1 MSINGEFGGS
11 TMKRLR
17 ILALAAGVVLAGG
30 TTPYATSFAQEED
43 VVLYEE
49 VGPSE
54 EQALPEEGI
63 DEEELLL
70 PETGAAEV
78 EIPAETVEA
87 PEAETVEEEEVAQAP
102 TQPEVTT
109 EEQPYYRFVKAP
121 NFFGTTGLT
130 MTPTANTIGN
140 LKFHVGVYGNFFMDD
155 NDTIRKN
162 NKVYYLQPVVGVGIT
177 DYIEVS
183 GSFPYVWYEG
193 EYKVRQGYPWEGER
207 HKDDQGDYRL
217 TAKFKLLDPRKFP
230 VGVAVVGFSQ
240 FGTGPEEVP
249 GFTGEDTYGVRGV
262 FTYEKEWFILTT
274 ALGANFNQAPS
285 NYANNNWNNT
295 TFAYEVGAGVAPLE
309 DLMLMVEYRGQESRI
324 RGGDRDVTM
333 PDGVQYRYY
342 NDRPQAILAS
352 ARYHLGRGFMLT
364 GGVDFGL
371 SHSVDDYRGV
381 VGFTWSG
388 PTPPKPMKERV
399 VEVPVEK
406 VVVKEVPKV
415 VRVERLVFSDINFE
429 FDKSTLTNLGK
440 GKTYLIAQKLKE
452 SQNVKVVIAG
462 HADYIGSEQ
471 YNLNL
476 ARRRAETIRKELI
489 KLGVSTEQIGDIVSY
504 GESKPLVDM
513 KQPWAR
519 AVNRR
524 VEFEVMGAEP
534 VQEEV
539 IEESIPSEEEQML
552 EEAPSQEEAPEE
564 LPMDEA
570 F

>member
-1 MSINGEFGGS
+1 
-11 TMKRLR
+11 MKRLR
-17 ILALAAGVVLAGG
+17 ILALAAGVALVGG
-30 TTPYATSFAQEED
+30 TAPYATSFAQEED
-43 VVLYEE
+43 EVLYEE
-49 VGPSE
+49 VGPYE
-54 EQALPEEGI
+54 EQALPEEGVG
-63 DEEELLL
+63 EEELAL
-70 PETGAAEV
+70 PETGAAE
-78 EIPAETVEA
+78 EEFPAETVEA
-87 PEAETVEEEEVAQAP
+87 PEAGAMEEEVAQAP

-162 NKVYYLQPVVGVGIT
+162 NKIYYLQPVVGVGIT

-217 TAKFKLLDPRKFP
+217 TAKFKILDPRKFP

-285 NYANNNWNNT
+285 NYAGNNWNNT

-364 GGVDFGL
+364 AGVDFGM
-371 SHSVDDYRGV
+371 SHSVDDYRGI

-452 SQNVKVVIAG
+452 SQNIKVVIAG
-462 HADYIGSEQ
+462 HADYIGTEQ

-476 ARRRAETIRKELI
+476 ARRRAETIRKEILR
-489 KLGVSTEQIGDIVSY
+489 LGVSPEQIGDIVSY

-534 VQEEV
+534 VQEET
-539 IEESIPSEEEQML
+539 IEEGAPSEGEQML

-564 LPMDEA
+564 LPMDEV

>member
-1 MSINGEFGGS
+1 
-11 TMKRLR
+11 MKRLR
-17 ILALAAGVVLAGG
+17 ILALAAGVALVGG
-30 TTPYATSFAQEED
+30 TAPYATSFAQEED
-43 VVLYEE
+43 EVLYELYEE

-54 EQALPEEGI
+54 EQALPEEGVV
-63 DEEELLL
+63 EEELTW
-70 PETGAAEV
+70 PETGAEV
-78 EIPAETVEA
+78 EIPADTVEA
-87 PEAETVEEEEVAQAP
+87 PEAGAMEEEVAQAP
-102 TQPEVTT
+102 AQPEVTT

-217 TAKFKLLDPRKFP
+217 TAKFKILDPRKFP

-285 NYANNNWNNT
+285 NYAGNNWNNT

-309 DLMLMVEYRGQESRI
+309 DLMLMVEYRGQESRT

-364 GGVDFGL
+364 AGMDFGM
-371 SHSVDDYRGV
+371 SHSVDDYRGI

-476 ARRRAETIRKELI
+476 ARRRAETIRKELL
-489 KLGVSTEQIGDIVSY
+489 KLGVSSEQIGDIVSY

-534 VQEEV
+534 VQEET
-539 IEESIPSEEEQML
+539 IEEGAPSEWEPF

-564 LPMDEA
+564 LQMDEV

>member
-1 MSINGEFGGS
+1 
-11 TMKRLR
+11 MKRLR
-17 ILALAAGVVLAGG
+17 ILALAAGVALVGG
-30 TTPYATSFAQEED
+30 TAPYATSFAQEED
-43 VVLYEE
+43 EVLYEE

-54 EQALPEEGI
+54 EQAWPEEGVG
-63 DEEELLL
+63 EEELLL
-70 PETGAAEV
+70 PETGAVEE

-87 PEAETVEEEEVAQAP
+87 PEAGAMEEEEVAQAP

-162 NKVYYLQPVVGVGIT
+162 NKLYFLQPVVGVGIT

-217 TAKFKLLDPRKFP
+217 TAKFKILDPRKFP
-230 VGVAVVGFSQ
+230 IGVAVVGFSQ

-285 NYANNNWNNT
+285 NYAGNNWNNT

-324 RGGDRDVTM
+324 RGGDRDVIM

-364 GGVDFGL
+364 AGMDFGL
-371 SHSVDDYRGV
+371 SHSVDDYRGI

-462 HADYIGSEQ
+462 HADYIGTEQ

-476 ARRRAETIRKELI
+476 ARRRAETIRKEIL
-489 KLGVSTEQIGDIVSY
+489 KLGVSPEQIGDIVTY

-513 KQPWAR
+513 KEPWAR

-534 VQEEV
+534 VQGETVEEGA
-539 IEESIPSEEEQML
+539 PSEGEQML

>member
-1 MSINGEFGGS
+1 
-11 TMKRLR
+11 MKRLR
-17 ILALAAGVVLAGG
+17 ILALAAGVALVGG
-30 TTPYATSFAQEED
+30 TAPYATSFAQEED
-43 VVLYEE
+43 EVLYEE

-54 EQALPEEGI
+54 EQALPEEGVG
-63 DEEELLL
+63 EEELSL
-70 PETGAAEV
+70 PETGTTEV
-78 EIPAETVEA
+78 EIPADTVEA
-87 PEAETVEEEEVAQAP
+87 PEAGAMEEEVAQAP

-162 NKVYYLQPVVGVGIT
+162 NKIYYLQPVVGVGIT

-217 TAKFKLLDPRKFP
+217 TAKFKILDPRKFP

-285 NYANNNWNNT
+285 NYAGNNWNNT

-364 GGVDFGL
+364 AGVDFGM
-371 SHSVDDYRGV
+371 SHSVDDYRGI

-452 SQNVKVVIAG
+452 SQNIKVVIAG
-462 HADYIGSEQ
+462 HADYIGTEQ

-476 ARRRAETIRKELI
+476 ARRRAETIRKEILR
-489 KLGVSTEQIGDIVSY
+489 LGVSPEQIGDIVSY

-534 VQEEV
+534 VQEET
-539 IEESIPSEEEQML
+539 IEEGAPSEGEQML

-564 LPMDEA
+564 LPMDEV

>member
-1 MSINGEFGGS
+1 
-11 TMKRLR
+11 MKRLR
-17 ILALAAGVVLAGG
+17 ILALAAGVALVGG
-30 TTPYATSFAQEED
+30 TAPYATSFAQEED
-43 VVLYEE
+43 EVLYEE
-49 VGPSE
+49 VAPSE
-54 EQALPEEGI
+54 EQALPEEGVG
-63 DEEELLL
+63 EEELTL
-70 PETGAAEV
+70 PETGAAEEEV
-78 EIPAETVEA
+78 PAETVEA
-87 PEAETVEEEEVAQAP
+87 PEAGATEEEVAQAP
-102 TQPEVTT
+102 AQPEVTT

-162 NKVYYLQPVVGVGIT
+162 NKVYYLQPVVGIGLT

-217 TAKFKLLDPRKFP
+217 TAKFKILDPRKFP

-240 FGTGPEEVP
+240 FGTGPKEVP

-285 NYANNNWNNT
+285 NYAGNNWNNT

-324 RGGDRDVTM
+324 RGGDHQVSDELT
-333 PDGVQYRYY
+333 GVSYMYH

-364 GGVDFGL
+364 AGVDFGM
-371 SHSVDDYRGV
+371 SHSVDDYRGI

-406 VVVKEVPKV
+406 VVVKEVPKI

-440 GKTYLIAQKLKE
+440 GKTYLVAQKLKE

-462 HADYIGSEQ
+462 HADYIGTEQ

-476 ARRRAETIRKELI
+476 ARRRAETIRKELV
-489 KLGVSTEQIGDIVSY
+489 KLGVSPEQIGDIVSY
-504 GESKPLVDM
+504 GESKPLIDM

-534 VQEEV
+534 VQEET
-539 IEESIPSEEEQML
+539 IEESAPSEEEPML
-552 EEAPSQEEAPEE
+552 EEAPSQEEFPEE
-564 LPMDEA
+564 PPMDEA
-570 F
+570 L

>member
-1 MSINGEFGGS
+1 
-11 TMKRLR
+11 MKRLR
-17 ILALAAGVVLAGG
+17 ILALAAGVALVGG
-30 TTPYATSFAQEED
+30 TAPYATSFAQEED
-43 VVLYEE
+43 EVLYEE
-49 VGPSE
+49 VAPSE
-54 EQALPEEGI
+54 EQAWPEEGVG
-63 DEEELLL
+63 EEELTL
-70 PETGAAEV
+70 PETGAAEEEV
-78 EIPAETVEA
+78 PAETVEA
-87 PEAETVEEEEVAQAP
+87 PEAGAMEGEEVAQTPPA
-102 TQPEVTT
+102 QPEVTT

-162 NKVYYLQPVVGVGIT
+162 NKVYYLQPVVGIGLT

-217 TAKFKLLDPRKFP
+217 TAKFKILDPRKFP

-240 FGTGPEEVP
+240 FGTGPKEVP

-285 NYANNNWNNT
+285 NYAGNNWNNT

-364 GGVDFGL
+364 AGVDFGM
-371 SHSVDDYRGV
+371 SHSVDDYRGI

-406 VVVKEVPKV
+406 VVVKEVPKI

-429 FDKSTLTNLGK
+429 FDKSILTNLGK
-440 GKTYLIAQKLKE
+440 GKTYLVAQKLKE

-462 HADYIGSEQ
+462 HADYIGTEQ

-476 ARRRAETIRKELI
+476 ARRRAETIRKELV
-489 KLGVSTEQIGDIVSY
+489 KLGVSPEQIGDIVSY
-504 GESKPLVDM
+504 GESKPLIDM

-534 VQEEV
+534 VQEET
-539 IEESIPSEEEQML
+539 IEEGAPLEEEPML
-552 EEAPSQEEAPEE
+552 EEAPSQEEVPEE
-564 LPMDEA
+564 PLMDEV

>member
-1 MSINGEFGGS
+1 
-11 TMKRLR
+11 MKRLR
-17 ILALAAGVVLAGG
+17 ILALAAGVALVGG
-30 TTPYATSFAQEED
+30 TAPYATSFAQEED
-43 VVLYEE
+43 EVLYEE
-49 VGPSE
+49 VGPYE
-54 EQALPEEGI
+54 EQALPEEGVV
-63 DEEELLL
+63 EEELTW
-70 PETGAAEV
+70 PETEAAEV
-78 EIPAETVEA
+78 EIPAETVEP
-87 PEAETVEEEEVAQAP
+87 PEAGAMEEEVAQAP

-217 TAKFKLLDPRKFP
+217 TAKFKILDPRKFP

-285 NYANNNWNNT
+285 NYAGNNWNNT

-364 GGVDFGL
+364 AGVDFGM
-371 SHSVDDYRGV
+371 SHSVDDYRGI

-462 HADYIGSEQ
+462 HADYIGTEQ

-476 ARRRAETIRKELI
+476 ARRRAETIRKEIL
-489 KLGVSTEQIGDIVSY
+489 KLGVSPEQIGEIVSY

-534 VQEEV
+534 VQEETV
-539 IEESIPSEEEQML
+539 EEGAPSEWEPMF

-564 LPMDEA
+564 LQMDEA

>member
-11 TMKRLR
+11 AMKRLR
-17 ILALAAGVVLAGG
+17 ILALAAGVALVGG
-30 TTPYATSFAQEED
+30 TAPYATSFAQEED
-43 VVLYEE
+43 EVLYEE
-49 VGPSE
+49 VGPSD
-54 EQALPEEGI
+54 EQALPEEGVGE
-63 DEEELLL
+63 EEELTL
-70 PETGAAEV
+70 PETGAAE
-78 EIPAETVEA
+78 EETPAETVEA
-87 PEAETVEEEEVAQAP
+87 PEAGAEEEVAQAP
-102 TQPEVTT
+102 AQPEVTT

-155 NDTIRKN
+155 NDSIRKN

-183 GSFPYVWYEG
+183 GSFPYIWYEG

-217 TAKFKLLDPRKFP
+217 TAKFKILDPRKFP
-230 VGVAVVGFSQ
+230 IGVAVVGFSQ

-285 NYANNNWNNT
+285 NYAGNNWNNT

-364 GGVDFGL
+364 AGVDFGM
-371 SHSVDDYRGV
+371 SHSVDDYRGI

-462 HADYIGSEQ
+462 HADYIGTEQ

-476 ARRRAETIRKELI
+476 ARRRAETIRKEIL
-489 KLGVSTEQIGDIVSY
+489 KLGVSPEQIGDIVSY

-513 KQPWAR
+513 KEPWAR

-534 VQEEV
+534 VQEET
-539 IEESIPSEEEQML
+539 IEEGAPSEGEQML

-570 F
+570 L

>member
-1 MSINGEFGGS
+1 
-11 TMKRLR
+11 MKRLR
-17 ILALAAGVVLAGG
+17 ILALAAGVALVGG
-30 TTPYATSFAQEED
+30 TAPYATSFAQEED
-43 VVLYEE
+43 EVLYEE

-54 EQALPEEGI
+54 EQALPEEGVG
-63 DEEELLL
+63 EEELSL
-70 PETGAAEV
+70 PETGTTEV

-87 PEAETVEEEEVAQAP
+87 PEAGAMEEEVAQAP

-217 TAKFKLLDPRKFP
+217 TAKFKILDPRKFP

-285 NYANNNWNNT
+285 NYAGNNWNNT

-364 GGVDFGL
+364 AGVDFGM
-371 SHSVDDYRGV
+371 SHSVDDYRGI

-462 HADYIGSEQ
+462 HADYIGTEQ

-476 ARRRAETIRKELI
+476 ARRRAETIRKEIL
-489 KLGVSTEQIGDIVSY
+489 KLGVSPEQIGDIVSY

-513 KQPWAR
+513 KEPWAR

-534 VQEEV
+534 VQEET
-539 IEESIPSEEEQML
+539 IEEGAPSEGEQML